1 VRKKMTNAIPTEID
15 KRSSPVDVD
24 KETVRVM
31 VKAGAQ
37 LVEVLSKEQ
46 YENAHLAG
54 AINIPLD
61 TIDRQT
67 TEELKSDE
75 PVIVYCNDY
84 Q

>member
-1 VRKKMTNAIPTEID
+1 MANVIPTDID
-15 KRSSPVDVD
+15 Q
-24 KETVRVM
+24 ETVRAM
-31 VKAGAQ
+31 VRAGAQ

-61 TIDRQT
+61 ILDRQT
-67 TEELKSDE
+67 AEELKWDE
-75 PVIVYCNDY
+75 PVIVYCYDY